1 MLTTDGFHPNGRV
14 ALVIGSGRDIR
25 RDIRRDIPWV
35 VTDMSTKSPE
45 PACFW
50 QVPRVA
56 MSPAR

>member
-25 RDIRRDIPWV
+25 RDIPWV
-35 VTDMSTKSPE
+35 VTARSTKSPE